1 MSQVSGFR
9 RIAAVLLSGAL
20 IVTAMPAV
28 QAQPIPM
35 SRDLGASEMVAQV
48 QYRRGAPPRQR
59 HVRRKGG
66 NGGAAAAAIIGALVL
81 GGAALAATQQSRPR
95 RDYYAYD
102 GYPPPGY
109 GYAPQPGYGY
119 AQPGY
124 GYAQPEYYE
133 PQYHA
138 PVPRQ
143 RARGVAPPVDSGSP
157 YAAMPQRGVPRAR
170 DRVQW
175 EQSQPYNPKHRY
187 TNPYTGEVLPP
198 GVRPPPAPDNRAI
211 PLYQ

>member
-1 MSQVSGFR
+1 MSQVSGIR
-9 RIAAVLLSGAL
+9 RIAAALLSGAL
-20 IVTAMPAV
+20 VITAMPPV

-35 SRDLGASEMVAQV
+35 SRDLGAGDSVAQV

-59 HVRRKGG
+59 YVRRRGD

-95 RDYYAYD
+95 RDYYGYD
-102 GYPPPGY
+102 GYPPPDY
-109 GYAPQPGYGY
+109 GYAP
-119 AQPGY
+119 QPGY

-133 PQYHA
+133 PQPQYHA
-138 PVPRQ
+138 PAPRQ
-143 RARGVAPPVDSGSP
+143 PARVAPPADTASP
-157 YAAMPQRGVPRAR
+157 YAAVPPQRGFASAR
-170 DRVQW
+170 DRVRW

-187 TNPYTGEVLPP
+187 TDPYTGQLLPP
-198 GVRPPPAPDNRAI
+198 GVHPPPNPENQAI